1 MNQTDT
7 PLTDAVVRA
16 PHDGETLATYASRQG
31 SEFEALARRLER
43 ALAKANADKAVLVE
57 ALEKI
62 MRAVKTPPLTNM
74 SRADMRE
81 IAGAALAQVVKP

>member
-16 PHDGETLATYASRQG
+16 PHDGETLAAYASRQG